1 MVELPFRIFP
11 NLINHRIQAA
21 THPTDGAML
30 NGKVR
35 TFVGVIGMIEN
46 LLYFLE
52 TDSALRVPP
61 KVLLFR
67 SSKWNRTRYNCYTI
81 AA

>member
-1 MVELPFRIFP
+1 VIELSFRIFP
-11 NLINHRIQAA
+11 DLKNYRVQAA

-35 TFVGVIGMIEN
+35 TLVGVIGMIEN

-52 TDSALRVPP
+52 PDSALGIPP
-61 KVLLFR
+61 KALALSLIEMESHEV
-67 SSKWNRTRYNCYTI
+67 
-81 AA
+81 

>member
-1 MVELPFRIFP
+1 MVELSFRIFP
-11 NLINHRIQAA
+11 NLVNHRVQAA
-21 THPTDGAML
+21 AHPTDGAML

-35 TFVGVIGMIEN
+35 TLIAVIGMIEN

-61 KVLLFR
+61 KALALPLIEMESHKV
-67 SSKWNRTRYNCYTI
+67 
-81 AA
+81 